1 MTNILLSIRT
11 SNNIANDSLNIS
23 INNMQIEYSIID
35 NTIEIQSE
43 LTFGFHMLSIR
54 VADHAIENIKQVQFT
69 DVTIDGIGL
78 SHYIYLSFTVK
89 DNQRINTTA
98 LTTNFCNEWNLP
110 FGNPVSWWEAEC
122 QPKISNGSYG
132 KNLADNLE
140 IFYPESIIIN
150 DHYPKKVQ
158 DFFKYNLGFHSYNKK
173 LNNVPMNRSE
183 IPFIKMNL
191 EYNEEELYAEFIN
204 NLELLETQQ
213 YTGEV
218 WQTGD
223 TALPE
228 FRIAMAITPSI
239 NSTELPNDRFSYNNN
254 DFPKLLNFIKS
265 IKGIDLRMLFITSL
279 RPGSYAFAHIDD
291 SYNTY
296 AGFPDGAGCCQIF
309 IPIGW
314 KSGNYFKY
322 NDIGLIPYDQG
333 ALLTSPTTYTHSSI
347 NQSESIRFTIA
358 IVCKFVGN
366 DFLEYFS

>member
-1 MTNILLSIRT
+1 MTTILLSIRT
-11 SNNIANDSLNIS
+11 SDNIANDSLNIS
-23 INNMQIEYSIID
+23 INNIPVEYSVSSNIIKIFAD
-35 NTIEIQSE
+35 
-43 LTFGFHMLSIR
+43 LTFGFHMLSVC
-54 VADHAIENIKQVQFT
+54 VADHAMENIKQLQFT
-69 DVTIDGIGL
+69 DVTIDEISL

-89 DNQRINTTA
+89 NNQRINTTA

-110 FGNPVSWWEAEC
+110 FGNPISWWEAEC
-122 QPKISNGSYG
+122 QPKISNGLYG
-132 KNLADNLE
+132 KNLADTLE
-140 IFYPESIIIN
+140 IFYPESIIIDN
-150 DHYPKKVQ
+150 CYPKKVQ

-173 LNNVPMNRSE
+173 LNNVPMNRPE

-191 EYNEEELYAEFIN
+191 EYDEEALYAEFVN

-213 YTGEV
+213 YTNEV

-223 TALPE
+223 PELPE

-239 NSTELPNDRFSYNNN
+239 NSTDLPNNRFIYNND
-254 DFPKLLNFIKS
+254 DFPVLLNFIKS

-291 SYNTY
+291 GYNIY

-314 KSGNYFKY
+314 KTGNYFKY
-322 NDIGLIPYDQG
+322 NNIGLIPYDQG

-347 NQSESIRFTIA
+347 NQSNSIRFTIA
-358 IVCKFVGN
+358 IVCKFVDN